1 MSLPASELPARL
13 ASAGSRVRALPDT
26 LDPAAAQAILDAA
39 TPPRATGAL
48 GNSGRIIAHAVVF
61 GGGTVD
67 YAAPV
72 HARTPFLDAAVD
84 ATATTV
90 AELADRMLADAITL

>member
-1 MSLPASELPARL
+1 MYLDELPA
-13 ASAGSRVRALPDT
+13 AL
-26 LDPAAAQAILDAA
+26 AAAAARLRAARAELDAQVAQAVLAAA

-48 GNSGRIIAHAVVF
+48 ANSGRVVVNAVVF

-72 HARTPFLDAAVD
+72 HKRNPFLDRAVEASQPAVLD
-84 ATATTV
+84 
-90 AELADRMLADAITL
+90 LADRLVASAVTL

>member
-1 MSLPASELPARL
+1 MRAAELPAAIAAAGARL
-13 ASAGSRVRALPDT
+13 RTLPDRV
-26 LDPAAAQAILDAA
+26 DPAAAQAIVDAA

-48 GNSGRIIAHAVVF
+48 ANSGRVIANAAVF

-72 HARTPFLDAAVD
+72 HKANPFLDRAAD
-84 ATATTV
+84 AVLSTV
-90 AELADRMLADAITL
+90 LDLADTELADAITL

>member
-1 MSLPASELPARL
+1 MRLDELPAAL
-13 ASAGSRVRALPDT
+13 AAAGARVRALPDD
-26 LDPAAAQAILDAA
+26 LGPLAAQAVLEA
-39 TPPRATGAL
+39 TNPPRATGAL
-48 GNSGRIIAHAVVF
+48 ASSGRVVASAVVF

-72 HARTPFLDAAVD
+72 HKANPFLDRAVE

-90 AELADRMLADAITL
+90 LDLAERHLADAITL